1 MTGTSLL
8 LTGGLLFPLQCKNA
22 GDSEACI
29 QAILPCPHH
38 LEAEPESSEF
48 LQNVVYNHLRQ
59 ANKSG
64 GEVLEQGIVTLF
76 ERLADPEDG
85 ILMSWRTV
93 FPNVRMPV
101 TQLEACFQAV
111 RVLAIQKQSLEASEF
126 LQNAVYIHLQQT
138 DYGYLETWKAP
149 EMELPQ
155 RSEERIQQCSI
166 LSELY
171 ELIGFHCKSAFI
183 KRVAPMQRTAPGIS
197 KTGGKTCYRL
207 LLQTLPG
214 YSLSLD
220 LQDFSKVYED
230 FPSDRFLSLFLN
242 EGLNF
247 PQEIL

>member
-126 LQNAVYIHLQQT
+126 LQNAVYIHLQQ
-138 DYGYLETWKAP
+138 
-149 EMELPQ
+149 

>member
-1 MTGTSLL
+1 
-8 LTGGLLFPLQCKNA
+8 
-22 GDSEACI
+22 
-29 QAILPCPHH
+29 
-38 LEAEPESSEF
+38 
-48 LQNVVYNHLRQ
+48 
-59 ANKSG
+59 
-64 GEVLEQGIVTLF
+64 
-76 ERLADPEDG
+76 
-85 ILMSWRTV
+85 
-93 FPNVRMPV
+93 MPV

-126 LQNAVYIHLQQT
+126 LQNAVYIHLR
-138 DYGYLETWKAP
+138 
-149 EMELPQ
+149 Q

-197 KTGGKTCYRL
+197 EPGGKTCYRL

-230 FPSDRFLSLFLN
+230 FPSDRLLSLFLN

-247 PQEIL
+247 PQEVL